1 MGINVKENINLIRI
15 TLPYFKKYWRILVL
29 DLIAAS
35 LTTVAGFILPLVL
48 SQFTNLGMAGTL
60 TLKVVSN
67 LTIVYG
73 VLKIIEIIAR
83 YYMTNIGHRMGAMIE
98 TDMRSDLYDHLMS
111 LPTSYYNDTKVGQ
124 IMTRVTSDLADITE
138 FAHHAPEEIFI
149 VSIQVVVSL
158 LILGSI
164 NAWLTLLIFLL
175 LPFMYIF
182 SRKNRT
188 SMKLEQMKQR
198 RQIGNLNAGIE
209 DSLSGIRVVK
219 SFANE
224 PIEIDKFEGGNQNF
238 LTIKKDF
245 YSAMASFTSTTSL
258 FEGLMYIVVL
268 VFGGWGII
276 NNQFDPANLIVFIMY
291 INMLVTSLRRLIQ
304 FIEQFQ
310 KGITGIERFDEV
322 MSVESDM
329 IEKENAITLKDVKG
343 SIQFDNVSF
352 SYETDSAHILE
363 DISFEVKPGEKVAFI
378 GPSGAGKSTI
388 INLIPRFYD
397 VISGS
402 ISIDGHDIRDLTF
415 HTIRDNIGIV
425 QQDVY
430 LFAGTIAENIRYGKM
445 DATDKE
451 IRYAAKLAGAT
462 EFIDELPEGFETD
475 IGSRGVRLSGG
486 QKQRISIARVFL
498 KNPQIL
504 ILDEATSALDNASE
518 IIIQESLDKLAE
530 GRTTITIAH
539 RLTTIE
545 DSDRIYVL
553 DKGII
558 TEVGNHEELM
568 ARKGHYYRLYTR
580 I

>member
-1 MGINVKENINLIRI
+1 MKENINLIKI

-35 LTTVAGFILPLVL
+35 LTTIAGFILPLVL
-48 SQFTNLGMAGTL
+48 SEFTNLGMAGTL
-60 TLKVVSN
+60 TLKVVSK

-83 YYMTNIGHRMGAMIE
+83 YFMTNIGHRMGAMIE

-158 LILGSI
+158 VILGSI

-188 SMKLEQMKQR
+188 SMKVEQMKQR

-276 NNQFDPANLIVFIMY
+276 INQFDPANLIVFIMY

-397 VISGS
+397 VKSGS

-415 HTIRDNIGIV
+415 RSIRDNIGIV

-445 DATDKE
+445 DATDEE

-553 DKGII
+553 DKGNI

-568 ARKGHYYRLYTR
+568 ARKGQYYRLYTR

>member
-1 MGINVKENINLIRI
+1 MKSTFSLVKSV
-15 TLPYFKKYWRILVL
+15 LPYFKKYWKVLIL

-35 LTTVAGFILPLVL
+35 LTTIAGFILPLILSEFTDLGITGNLTLSVVL
-48 SQFTNLGMAGTL
+48 SMSL
-60 TLKVVSN
+60 T
-67 LTIVYG
+67 YA

-83 YYMTNIGHRMGAMIE
+83 YFMTNIGHRMGAMIE
-98 TDMRSDLYDHLMS
+98 TDMRSDLYDHLME

-124 IMTRVTSDLADITE
+124 IMTRVTNDLADITE
-138 FAHHAPEEIFI
+138 FAHHAPEELFI
-149 VSIQVVVSL
+149 VTIQVVVSL
-158 LILGSI
+158 IVLGLIDLP
-164 NAWLTLLIFLL
+164 LTFFIFLL
-175 LPFMYIF
+175 LPMMFIF
-182 SRKNRT
+182 SRKNRS
-188 SMKLEQMKQR
+188 SMKEEQMNQR
-198 RQIGNLNAGIE
+198 RQVGDLNAGIE

-224 PIEIDKFEGGNQNF
+224 PTEIDKFEGGNQNF
-238 LTIKKDF
+238 LEIKKDF
-245 YSAMASFTSTTSL
+245 YIAMASFTSTTSL

-276 NNQFDPANLIVFIMY
+276 NNQFDPSNLIVFIMY
-291 INMLVTSLRRLIQ
+291 INMLVTSLRRIIQ

-310 KGITGIERFDEV
+310 KGITGIERFDEI
-322 MSVESDM
+322 MSTESELTQKQDAMDLDNVE
-329 IEKENAITLKDVKG
+329 G
-343 SIQFDNVSF
+343 SIVFDHVDFRYS
-352 SYETDSAHILE
+352 SDSIPVLN
-363 DISFEVKPGEKVAFI
+363 DISFKVEPGEKVAFV

-397 VISGS
+397 VT
-402 ISIDGHDIRDLTF
+402 DGAILVDGQDIRELTF
-415 HTIRDNIGIV
+415 KSLRNNIGIV

-430 LFAGTIAENIRYGKM
+430 LFAGTIADNIRYGKL

-451 IRYAAKLAGAT
+451 VRYAAELAGALD
-462 EFIDELPEGFETD
+462 FIDALPEGFHTD

-486 QKQRISIARVFL
+486 QKQRLSIARVFL

-545 DSDRIYVL
+545 DSDRIYVI
-553 DKGII
+553 DDGKII
-558 TEVGNHEELM
+558 EVGNHDQLM
-568 ARKGHYYRLYTR
+568 ADKGQYYKLYT
-580 I
+580 

>member
-1 MGINVKENINLIRI
+1 MKSNFNLIKI
-15 TLPYFKKYWRILVL
+15 VLPYFKRYWKILVI
-29 DLIAAS
+29 DLSAAS
-35 LTTVAGFILPLVL
+35 LTTIAGFILPLIL
-48 SQFTNLGMAGTL
+48 SEFTNLGIAGTL
-60 TLKVVSN
+60 TSKVVVTLSI
-67 LTIVYG
+67 TYAI
-73 VLKIIEIIAR
+73 LKIIEIIAR
-83 YYMTNIGHRMGAMIE
+83 YFMTNIGHRMGAMIE
-98 TDMRSDLYDHLMS
+98 TDMRSDLYDHLMV
-111 LPTSYYNDTKVGQ
+111 LPTSYYNDTKVGH
-124 IMTRVTSDLADITE
+124 IMTRVTSDLSDITE
-138 FAHHAPEEIFI
+138 FAHHAPEEVFI
-149 VSIQVVVSL
+149 VSIQVIVSL
-158 LILGSI
+158 VVLGSI
-164 NAWLTLLIFLL
+164 NGWLTFLIFLM
-175 LPFMYIF
+175 LPLMFIL

-188 SMKLEQMKQR
+188 TMKDEQMNQR

-238 LTIKKDF
+238 LNIKKDF
-245 YSAMASFTSTTSL
+245 YAAMASFTSTTSL

-268 VFGGWGII
+268 VFGGMAII
-276 NNQFDPANLIVFIMY
+276 RNQFDPSSLIVFVMY
-291 INMLVTSLRRLIQ
+291 INMLVTSLRRIIQ

-310 KGITGIERFDEV
+310 KGITGIERFNEI
-322 MSVESDM
+322 MTIESD
-329 IEKENAITLKDVKG
+329 IVEKADAVELKDVKG
-343 SIQFDNVSF
+343 SIIFDKVNFRYSP
-352 SYETDSAHILE
+352 DSALILE
-363 DISFEVKPGEKVAFI
+363 DISFKVKPGEKIAFI

-397 VISGS
+397 VSEGS
-402 ISIDGHDIRDLTF
+402 ISIEGHDIRDLTF
-415 HTIRDNIGIV
+415 HSLRDNIGIV

-445 DATDKE
+445 DATAAE
-451 IRYAAKLAGAT
+451 IRYAAELAGAT
-462 EFIDELPEGFETD
+462 EFIDALPEGFETD

-553 DKGII
+553 DDGKI
-558 TEVGNHEELM
+558 TEIGNHEELM
-568 ARKGHYYRLYTR
+568 AKKDQYYRLYTR
-580 I
+580 L

>member
-1 MGINVKENINLIRI
+1 MGINMKENINLIRI

-48 SQFTNLGMAGTL
+48 SEFTNLGMAGTL

>member
-1 MGINVKENINLIRI
+1 MKENINLIRI

>member
-1 MGINVKENINLIRI
+1 MKENINLIKI
-15 TLPYFKKYWRILVL
+15 TIPYFKKYWRILVL

-48 SQFTNLGMAGTL
+48 SEFTNLGMAGTL

-73 VLKIIEIIAR
+73 VLKFIEIIAR
-83 YYMTNIGHRMGAMIE
+83 YFMTNIGHRMGAMIE

-158 LILGSI
+158 VILGSI
-164 NAWLTLLIFLL
+164 NAWLTLFIFLL

-188 SMKLEQMKQR
+188 SMKVEQMKQR

-276 NNQFDPANLIVFIMY
+276 INQFDPANLIVFIMY

-397 VISGS
+397 VKSGS
-402 ISIDGHDIRDLTF
+402 ISIDAHDIRDLTF
-415 HTIRDNIGIV
+415 HSIRDNIGIV

-445 DATDKE
+445 DAADEE

-553 DKGII
+553 DKGNI

-568 ARKGHYYRLYTR
+568 ARKGQYYRLYTR

>member
-1 MGINVKENINLIRI
+1 MKSNINLIKAV
-15 TLPYFKKYWRILVL
+15 LPYFKKYWKILVI

-35 LTTVAGFILPLVL
+35 LTTVAGFILPLML
-48 SQFTNLGMAGTL
+48 SEFTNLGMAGTL
-60 TLKVVSN
+60 TLQIVITLS
-67 LTIVYG
+67 LTYG
-73 VLKIIEIIAR
+73 VLKIVEIIAR
-83 YYMTNIGHRMGAMIE
+83 YFMTNIGHRMGAMIE
-98 TDMRSDLYDHLMS
+98 TDMRSDLYDHLMV

-138 FAHHAPEEIFI
+138 FAHHAPEEVFI
-149 VSIQVVVSL
+149 VSIQMIVSL
-158 LILGSI
+158 VILGSI
-164 NAWLTLLIFLL
+164 NPWLTLMIFFLL
-175 LPFMYIF
+175 PLMFIL

-188 SMKLEQMKQR
+188 TMKDEQMNQR
-198 RQIGNLNAGIE
+198 KQIGNLNAGIE

-245 YSAMASFTSTTSL
+245 YAAMASFTSTTSL

-268 VFGGWGII
+268 VFGGIAII
-276 NNQFDPANLIVFIMY
+276 NNQFEPSNLIVFIMY
-291 INMLVTSLRRLIQ
+291 INMLVTSLRRIIQ

-310 KGITGIERFDEV
+310 KGITGIERFQEI
-322 MSVESDM
+322 MTIESD
-329 IEKENAITLKDVKG
+329 IVEKADAVDLKDVQG
-343 SIQFDNVSF
+343 SIIFDKVNFRYSP
-352 SYETDSAHILE
+352 ESALILD
-363 DISFEVKPGEKVAFI
+363 DISFEVKPGEKIAFI

-397 VISGS
+397 VSEGS
-402 ISIDGHDIRDLTF
+402 ISIEGHDIRDLTF
-415 HTIRDNIGIV
+415 HSLRDNIGIV

-430 LFAGTIAENIRYGKM
+430 LFAGTIADNIRYGKI
-445 DATDKE
+445 DATAAE
-451 IRYAAKLAGAT
+451 IRYAAELAGAT
-462 EFIDELPEGFETD
+462 EFIDALPEGYETD

-553 DKGII
+553 DDGKI
-558 TEVGNHEELM
+558 TEIGNHEELM
-568 ARKGHYYRLYTR
+568 ATKGQYYKLYTR
-580 I
+580 L

>member
-1 MGINVKENINLIRI
+1 MWINMKENINLIKI

-48 SQFTNLGMAGTL
+48 SEFTNLGMAGTL

-83 YYMTNIGHRMGAMIE
+83 YFMTNIGHRMGAMIE

-158 LILGSI
+158 MILGSI
-164 NAWLTLLIFLL
+164 NAWLTVLIFLL

-188 SMKLEQMKQR
+188 SMKVEQMKQR

-397 VISGS
+397 VKSGS

-415 HTIRDNIGIV
+415 HSIRDNIGIV

-445 DATDKE
+445 DATDEE

>member
-1 MGINVKENINLIRI
+1 MKENINLIRI

-48 SQFTNLGMAGTL
+48 SEFTNLGVAGTL
-60 TLKVVSN
+60 TLKVVSK

-83 YYMTNIGHRMGAMIE
+83 YFMTNIGHRMGAMIE

-158 LILGSI
+158 VILGSI
-164 NAWLTLLIFLL
+164 NAWLTVLIFLL
-175 LPFMYIF
+175 LPFMYVF

-188 SMKLEQMKQR
+188 SMKVEQMKQR

-397 VISGS
+397 VKSGS

-415 HTIRDNIGIV
+415 HSIRDNIGIV

-445 DATDKE
+445 DATDEE

-553 DKGII
+553 DKGNI

>member
-1 MGINVKENINLIRI
+1 MKENINLIRI

-48 SQFTNLGMAGTL
+48 SEFTNLGMAGTL

-83 YYMTNIGHRMGAMIE
+83 YFMTNIGHRMGAMIE

-158 LILGSI
+158 VILGSI
-164 NAWLTLLIFLL
+164 NAWLTVLIFLL
-175 LPFMYIF
+175 LPFMYVF

-188 SMKLEQMKQR
+188 SMKVEQMKQR

-397 VISGS
+397 VKSGS

-415 HTIRDNIGIV
+415 HSIRDNIGIV

-445 DATDKE
+445 DATDEE

>member
-1 MGINVKENINLIRI
+1 MKKNINLIRI
-15 TLPYFKKYWRILVL
+15 TLPYFIRYRRILII

-35 LTTVAGFILPLVL
+35 LTTIAGFILPIVL
-48 SQFTNLGMAGTL
+48 SELTNLGMAGTL
-60 TLKVVSN
+60 TVKVVVTLSI
-67 LTIVYG
+67 TYG
-73 VLKIIEIIAR
+73 FLKIVETIAR
-83 YYMTNIGHRMGAMIE
+83 YFMTNIGHRMGAMIE
-98 TDMRSDLYDHLMS
+98 TDMRSDLYDHLMD

-124 IMTRVTSDLADITE
+124 IMTRVTSDLSDITE
-138 FAHHAPEEIFI
+138 FAHHAPEELFI
-149 VSIQVVVSL
+149 VSIQMVVSL
-158 LILGSI
+158 LVLGSI
-164 NAWLTLLIFLL
+164 NAWLTLFIFLL
-175 LPFMYIF
+175 LPLMFIF
-182 SRKNRT
+182 SRKNRA
-188 SMKLEQMKQR
+188 SMKDEQMNQR

-238 LTIKKDF
+238 LNIKTDF
-245 YSAMASFTSTTSL
+245 YIAMASFTSTTSL

-276 NNQFDPANLIVFIMY
+276 NNQFDPSNLIVFIMY

-322 MSVESDM
+322 MSVKSDM
-329 IEKENAITLKDVKG
+329 VEKDNAITLKDVKG
-343 SIQFDNVSF
+343 SIKFDHVNF
-352 SYETDSAHILE
+352 SYAPDSALILD

-397 VISGS
+397 VTDGS
-402 ISIDGHDIRDLTF
+402 ISIEGYDVRDLTF
-415 HTIRDNIGIV
+415 HSIRDNIGIV

-430 LFAGTIAENIRYGKM
+430 LFAGTIAENIRYGKVN
-445 DATDKE
+445 ATDEE
-451 IRYAAKLAGAT
+451 IRYAAQLAGAT
-462 EFIDELPEGFETD
+462 EFIDDLPEGFDTD

-539 RLTTIE
+539 RLTTVE

-553 DKGII
+553 DDGQI
-558 TEVGNHEELM
+558 TEIGNHEELM
-568 ARKGHYYRLYTR
+568 ANKGQYYRLYTR

>member
-1 MGINVKENINLIRI
+1 MKSTFSLVKSV
-15 TLPYFKKYWRILVL
+15 LPYFKKYWKVLVL

-35 LTTVAGFILPLVL
+35 LTTVAGFILPLIL
-48 SQFTNLGMAGTL
+48 SEFTDLGIAGNL
-60 TLKVVSN
+60 TLSVVFSMSV
-67 LTIVYG
+67 TYA

-83 YYMTNIGHRMGAMIE
+83 YFMTNIGHRMGAMIE
-98 TDMRSDLYDHLMS
+98 TDMRSDLYDHLMA

-124 IMTRVTSDLADITE
+124 IMTRVTNDLADITE
-138 FAHHAPEEIFI
+138 FAHHAPEEFFI
-149 VSIQVVVSL
+149 VTIQVIVSL
-158 LILGSI
+158 IVLGLIDLP
-164 NAWLTLLIFLL
+164 LTVFIFVL
-175 LPFMYIF
+175 LPMMFIF

-188 SMKLEQMKQR
+188 SMKEEQMNQR
-198 RQIGNLNAGIE
+198 RQVGDLNAGIE

-224 PIEIDKFEGGNQNF
+224 PTEIDKFEGGNQNF
-238 LTIKKDF
+238 LEIKKDF

-276 NNQFDPANLIVFIMY
+276 NSQFDPSNLIVFIMY
-291 INMLVTSLRRLIQ
+291 INMLVTSLRRIIQ

-310 KGITGIERFDEV
+310 KGITGIERFDEI
-322 MSVESDM
+322 MSTKSELVQ
-329 IEKENAITLKDVKG
+329 KEDAKVLTDVKG
-343 SIQFDNVSF
+343 SIVFDHVNF
-352 SYETDSAHILE
+352 KYSADATPVLD
-363 DISFEVKPGEKVAFI
+363 DISFKVEPGEKVAFV

-397 VISGS
+397 VTGGAILV
-402 ISIDGHDIRDLTF
+402 DGHDIRDLTF
-415 HTIRDNIGIV
+415 ESLRNNIGIV

-430 LFAGTIAENIRYGKM
+430 LFAGTIADNIRYGKL
-445 DATDKE
+445 DATDE
-451 IRYAAKLAGAT
+451 EVRYAAELAGALD
-462 EFIDELPEGFETD
+462 FIDALPEGFQTD

-486 QKQRISIARVFL
+486 QKQRLSIARVFL

-518 IIIQESLDKLAE
+518 IIIQDSLDKLAE

-545 DSDRIYVL
+545 DSDRIYVI
-553 DKGII
+553 DEGKII
-558 TEVGNHEELM
+558 EVGNHDKLM
-568 ARKGHYYRLYTR
+568 ADKGQYYKLYTR
-580 I
+580 L

>member
-1 MGINVKENINLIRI
+1 MKKNINLIKI
-15 TLPYFKKYWRILVL
+15 VLPYFKKYWRVLVI

-35 LTTVAGFILPLVL
+35 LTTVAGFILPITL
-48 SQFTNLGMAGTL
+48 SELTNLGMSGTL
-60 TLKVVSN
+60 TLSVVATLSI
-67 LTIVYG
+67 TYAI
-73 VLKIIEIIAR
+73 LKIIEIIAR
-83 YYMTNIGHRMGAMIE
+83 YFMTNIGHRMGAMIE
-98 TDMRSDLYDHLMS
+98 TDMRSDLYDHLMA
-111 LPTSYYNDTKVGQ
+111 LPTSYYNDTKVGH
-124 IMTRVTSDLADITE
+124 IMTRVTGDLADITE

-149 VSIQVVVSL
+149 VTIQMVVSL
-158 LILGSI
+158 IVLGSI
-164 NAWLTLLIFLL
+164 NVGLTLFIFLL
-175 LPFMYIF
+175 LPLMFIL

-188 SMKLEQMKQR
+188 SMKDEQMNQR

-238 LTIKKDF
+238 LNIKKDF
-245 YSAMASFTSTTSL
+245 YIAMASFTSTTSL

-291 INMLVTSLRRLIQ
+291 INMLVTSLRRIIQ

-322 MSVESDM
+322 MSIESELVEKKD
-329 IEKENAITLKDVKG
+329 AVDLKDVKG
-343 SIQFDNVSF
+343 SIIFDQVDFRYSP
-352 SYETDSAHILE
+352 ESAAIL
-363 DISFEVKPGEKVAFI
+363 DNISFEVKPGEKVAFI

-397 VISGS
+397 VTAGS
-402 ISIDGHDIRDLTF
+402 ISIEGHDIRDLTF
-415 HTIRDNIGIV
+415 HSLRDNIGIV

-430 LFAGTIAENIRYGKM
+430 LFAGTIADNIRYGKM
-445 DATDKE
+445 DATDEE
-451 IRYAAKLAGAT
+451 IRYAAELAGAT
-462 EFIDELPEGFETD
+462 EFIDAMPEGFDTD

-553 DKGII
+553 DNGVI
-558 TEVGNHEELM
+558 TEIGNHEELM
-568 ARKGHYYRLYTR
+568 AQKGQYYKLYTR

>member
-1 MGINVKENINLIRI
+1 MGINMKENINLIKI

-48 SQFTNLGMAGTL
+48 SEFTNLGMAGTL
-60 TLKVVSN
+60 TLKVVSK

-158 LILGSI
+158 VILGSI

-188 SMKLEQMKQR
+188 SMKVEQMKQR

-276 NNQFDPANLIVFIMY
+276 INQFDPANLIVFIMY

-397 VISGS
+397 VKSGS

-415 HTIRDNIGIV
+415 HSIRDNIGIV

-445 DATDKE
+445 DATDEE

>member
-1 MGINVKENINLIRI
+1 MKNNMELIKI
-15 TLPYFKKYWRILVL
+15 TLPYFKKYWRILVI
-29 DLIAAS
+29 DLLAAS
-35 LTTVAGFILPLVL
+35 LTTIAGFILPLTL
-48 SQFTNLGMAGTL
+48 SELTNLGMAGTL
-60 TLKVVSN
+60 TLSTVATLS
-67 LTIVYG
+67 IAYG
-73 VLKIIEIIAR
+73 ILKIVEIIAR
-83 YYMTNIGHRMGAMIE
+83 FFMTNIGHRMGAMIE
-98 TDMRSDLYDHLMS
+98 TDMRSDLYDHLME

-138 FAHHAPEEIFI
+138 FAHHAPEEFFI
-149 VSIQVVVSL
+149 VTIQVIVSL
-158 LILGSI
+158 AVLGSI
-164 NAWLTLLIFLL
+164 SPWLTVIIFLL
-175 LPFMYIF
+175 LPLMFLL
-182 SRKNRT
+182 SRKNRS
-188 SMKLEQMKQR
+188 SMKDEQMNQR

-238 LTIKKDF
+238 LNIKKDF
-245 YSAMASFTSTTSL
+245 YIAMASFTSTTSI

-276 NNQFDPANLIVFIMY
+276 ENQFDPANLIIFIMY
-291 INMLVTSLRRLIQ
+291 INMLVTSLRRIIQ

-310 KGITGIERFDEV
+310 KGITGIERFHEI
-322 MSVESDM
+322 MSVESD
-329 IEKENAITLKDVKG
+329 IVEKDNAIELKDVKG
-343 SIQFDNVSF
+343 SIKFENVNFGYS
-352 SYETDSAHILE
+352 SDSALIL
-363 DISFEVKPGEKVAFI
+363 DNLSFEVKPGEKVAFI

-397 VISGS
+397 VTNGS
-402 ISIDGHDIRDLTF
+402 ISIDGHDIKDLTF
-415 HTIRDNIGIV
+415 HSLRDNIGIV

-445 DATDKE
+445 DATDEE
-451 IRYAAKLAGAT
+451 IRYAAELAGAT
-462 EFIDELPEGFETD
+462 EFIDALPEGFNTD

-498 KNPQIL
+498 KNPPIL

-539 RLTTIE
+539 RLTTVE

-553 DKGII
+553 DDGQF
-558 TEVGNHEELM
+558 TEVGNHDELM
-568 ARKGHYYRLYTR
+568 AKKGQYYRLYTR

>member
-1 MGINVKENINLIRI
+1 MKNNMELIKI
-15 TLPYFKKYWRILVL
+15 TLPYFKKYWRILVI
-29 DLIAAS
+29 DLLAAS
-35 LTTVAGFILPLVL
+35 LTTIAGFILPLTL
-48 SQFTNLGMAGTL
+48 SELTNLGMAGTL
-60 TLKVVSN
+60 TLSTVATLS
-67 LTIVYG
+67 IAYG
-73 VLKIIEIIAR
+73 ILKIVEIIAR
-83 YYMTNIGHRMGAMIE
+83 FFMTNIGHRMGAMIE
-98 TDMRSDLYDHLMS
+98 TDMRSDLYDHLME

-138 FAHHAPEEIFI
+138 FAHHAPEEFFI
-149 VSIQVVVSL
+149 VTIQVIVSL
-158 LILGSI
+158 AVLGSI
-164 NAWLTLLIFLL
+164 SPWLTVIIFLL
-175 LPFMYIF
+175 LPLMFLL
-182 SRKNRT
+182 SRKNRS
-188 SMKLEQMKQR
+188 SMKDEQMNQR

-238 LTIKKDF
+238 LNIKKDF
-245 YSAMASFTSTTSL
+245 YIAMASFTSTTSI

-276 NNQFDPANLIVFIMY
+276 ENQFDPANLIIFIMY
-291 INMLVTSLRRLIQ
+291 INMLVTSLRRIIQ

-310 KGITGIERFDEV
+310 KGITGIERFHEI
-322 MSVESDM
+322 MSVESD
-329 IEKENAITLKDVKG
+329 IVEKDNAIELKDVKG
-343 SIQFDNVSF
+343 SIKFENVNFGYS
-352 SYETDSAHILE
+352 SDSALIL
-363 DISFEVKPGEKVAFI
+363 DNLSFEVKPGEKVAFI

-397 VISGS
+397 VANGS
-402 ISIDGHDIRDLTF
+402 ISIDGHDIKDLTF
-415 HTIRDNIGIV
+415 HSLRDNIGIV

-445 DATDKE
+445 DATDEE
-451 IRYAAKLAGAT
+451 IRYAAELAGAT
-462 EFIDELPEGFETD
+462 EFIDALPEGFNTD

-498 KNPQIL
+498 KNPPIL

-539 RLTTIE
+539 RLTTVE

-553 DKGII
+553 DDGQF
-558 TEVGNHEELM
+558 TEVGNHDELM
-568 ARKGHYYRLYTR
+568 AKKGQYYRLYTR

>member
-1 MGINVKENINLIRI
+1 MGINMKENINLIKI

-35 LTTVAGFILPLVL
+35 LTTIAGFILPLVL
-48 SQFTNLGMAGTL
+48 SEFTNLGMAGTL
-60 TLKVVSN
+60 TLKVVSK

-83 YYMTNIGHRMGAMIE
+83 YFMTNIGHRMGAMIE

-158 LILGSI
+158 VILGSI

-175 LPFMYIF
+175 LPFMYVF

-188 SMKLEQMKQR
+188 SMKVEQMKQR

-397 VISGS
+397 VKSGS

-415 HTIRDNIGIV
+415 HSIRDNIGIV

-445 DATDKE
+445 DATDEE

-553 DKGII
+553 DKGNI

>member
-1 MGINVKENINLIRI
+1 MENTFNLLR
-15 TLPYFKKYWRILVL
+15 TVLPYFKKYWRILVI

-35 LTTVAGFILPLVL
+35 LTTVAGFILPLIL
-48 SQFTNLGMAGTL
+48 SELTNLGMSGTL
-60 TLKVVSN
+60 TLSIIIS
-67 LTIVYG
+67 LSITYA
-73 VLKIIEIIAR
+73 VLKIVEIIAR
-83 YYMTNIGHRMGAMIE
+83 YFMTNIGHRMGAMIE

-111 LPTSYYNDTKVGQ
+111 LPTSYYNDTKVGH

-138 FAHHAPEEIFI
+138 FAHHAPEEVFI
-149 VSIQVVVSL
+149 VTIQIIVSL
-158 LILGSI
+158 GVLGSI
-164 NAWLTLLIFLL
+164 NGRLTLLIFLL
-175 LPFMYIF
+175 LPMMFLF
-182 SRKNRT
+182 SRKNRS
-188 SMKLEQMKQR
+188 SMKDEQMNQRKQV
-198 RQIGNLNAGIE
+198 GNLNAEIE

-224 PIEIDKFEGGNQNF
+224 PIEINKFEGGNQHF
-238 LTIKKDF
+238 LTIKRDF
-245 YSAMASFTSTTSL
+245 YVAMASFTSTTSL
-258 FEGLMYIVVL
+258 FEGLMYLVVL
-268 VFGGWGII
+268 VFGGIGII
-276 NNQFDPANLIVFIMY
+276 QNQFNPSSLIVFIMY
-291 INMLVTSLRRLIQ
+291 INMLVTSLRWIIQ

-322 MSVESDM
+322 MSTQSDLLEKKEAVEL
-329 IEKENAITLKDVKG
+329 EEVAG
-343 SIQFDNVSF
+343 SIIFDEVDFKYASSDTSLILDGVSF
-352 SYETDSAHILE
+352 KVE
-363 DISFEVKPGEKVAFI
+363 PGEKVAFV

-397 VISGS
+397 VTKGAIY
-402 ISIDGHDIRDLTF
+402 IEGHDVRDLTF
-415 HTIRDNIGIV
+415 HSLRNNIGIV

-430 LFAGTIAENIRYGKM
+430 LFAGTIADNIRYGKM
-445 DATDKE
+445 GATDEE
-451 IRYAAKLAGAT
+451 IRYAAELAGAT
-462 EFIDELPEGFETD
+462 EFIDALPEGFNTD

-553 DKGII
+553 DDGKII
-558 TEVGNHEELM
+558 EIGNHDQLI
-568 ARKGHYYRLYTR
+568 AKQGQYYKLYTR
-580 I
+580 L

>member
-1 MGINVKENINLIRI
+1 MGINMKENINLIKI

-48 SQFTNLGMAGTL
+48 SEFTNLGMAGTL

-83 YYMTNIGHRMGAMIE
+83 YFMTNIGHRMGAMIE

-158 LILGSI
+158 VILGSI
-164 NAWLTLLIFLL
+164 NAWLTVLIFLL
-175 LPFMYIF
+175 LPFMYVF

-188 SMKLEQMKQR
+188 SMKVEQMKQR

-397 VISGS
+397 VKSGS

-415 HTIRDNIGIV
+415 HSIRDNIGIV

-445 DATDKE
+445 DATDEE

-558 TEVGNHEELM
+558 TEVGNHEELI

>member
-1 MGINVKENINLIRI
+1 MKSNFNLIKI
-15 TLPYFKKYWRILVL
+15 VLPYFKRYWKILVI
-29 DLIAAS
+29 DLSAAS
-35 LTTVAGFILPLVL
+35 LTTIAGFILPLIL
-48 SQFTNLGMAGTL
+48 SEFTNLGIAGTL
-60 TLKVVSN
+60 TSKVVVTLSI
-67 LTIVYG
+67 TYAI
-73 VLKIIEIIAR
+73 LKIIEIIAR
-83 YYMTNIGHRMGAMIE
+83 YFMTNIGHRMGAMIE
-98 TDMRSDLYDHLMS
+98 TDMRSDLYDHLMV
-111 LPTSYYNDTKVGQ
+111 LPTSYYNDTKVGH

-138 FAHHAPEEIFI
+138 FAHHAPEEVFI
-149 VSIQVVVSL
+149 VSIQVIVSL
-158 LILGSI
+158 IVLGSI
-164 NAWLTLLIFLL
+164 NGWLTLLIFFL
-175 LPFMYIF
+175 LPLMFIL

-188 SMKLEQMKQR
+188 TMKDEQMNQR

-224 PIEIDKFEGGNQNF
+224 HIEINKFEGGNQNF

-245 YSAMASFTSTTSL
+245 YVAMASFTSTTSL

-268 VFGGWGII
+268 VFGGMAII
-276 NNQFDPANLIVFIMY
+276 RNQFDPSSLIVFVMY
-291 INMLVTSLRRLIQ
+291 INMLVTSLRRIIQ

-310 KGITGIERFDEV
+310 KGITGIERFNEI
-322 MSVESDM
+322 MTIESD
-329 IEKENAITLKDVKG
+329 IVEKADAVELKDVKG
-343 SIQFDNVSF
+343 SIIFDKVNFRYSP
-352 SYETDSAHILE
+352 DSALILD
-363 DISFEVKPGEKVAFI
+363 DISFEVKPGEKIAFI

-397 VISGS
+397 VSEGS
-402 ISIDGHDIRDLTF
+402 ISIEGHDIRDLTF
-415 HTIRDNIGIV
+415 HSLRDNIGIV

-430 LFAGTIAENIRYGKM
+430 LFAGTIAENIRYGKI
-445 DATDKE
+445 DATAAE
-451 IRYAAKLAGAT
+451 IRYAAELAGAT
-462 EFIDELPEGFETD
+462 EFIDALPEGFETD

-553 DKGII
+553 DDGKI
-558 TEVGNHEELM
+558 TEIGNHEELM
-568 ARKGHYYRLYTR
+568 TKKGQYYRLYTR
-580 I
+580 L